1 MEQMRIAGRVT
12 YQSLESGFWG
22 IIGDDGSNWLV
33 LDMPDQLK
41 VQGAR
46 VEVTAMPSAQESIF
60 MWGEPIEILA
70 FHTLPKF
77 R

>member
-1 MEQMRIAGRVT
+1 MRIAGRVT